1 MAAPKIMT
9 IKISPA
15 SLYHTTAV
23 ATKPASRNGS
33 SADASGTP
41 APAQPDSSTKV
52 DLSPVARDLGSP
64 ENDVNMER
72 IQAIRQ
78 ALADGTLNIN
88 PTRIAEGILQ
98 DAIEILK

>member
-1 MAAPKIMT
+1 MT
-9 IKISPA
+9 IKISSA

-23 ATKPASRNGS
+23 STKPASRNG
-33 SADASGTP
+33 TP
-41 APAQPDSSTKV
+41 AAANPAVTAQPGSSTKV
-52 DLSPVARDLGSP
+52 DLSSVARDLTSP

-72 IQAIRQ
+72 VQAIRQ

-98 DAIEILK
+98 DAVDILN